1 MHSEMNDARL
11 RDLACS
17 EVDSEVDREV
27 DSETPSG
34 AAMVAGLRASAE
46 SSANCVQFGLQQMQ
60 SGAVTRNL
68 VTSSL
73 FDTPDCA
80 GLFDRNQ
87 VEATTAKFAPHRYP
101 TPLAVV
107 NPISTVPKT

>member
-34 AAMVAGLRASAE
+34 AAMVAGLRASSVRRCA
-46 SSANCVQFGLQQMQ
+46 SANCVQFGLAAAD
-60 SGAVTRNL
+60 AVGRRDTE
-68 VTSSL
+68 SCDEL
-73 FDTPDCA
+73 F
-80 GLFDRNQ
+80 
-87 VEATTAKFAPHRYP
+87 V
-101 TPLAVV
+101 
-107 NPISTVPKT
+107 

>member
-68 VTSSL
+68 TEIKL
-73 FDTPDCA
+73 
-80 GLFDRNQ
+80 R
-87 VEATTAKFAPHRYP
+87 R
-101 TPLAVV
+101 
-107 NPISTVPKT
+107 